1 MAHPV
6 YTTGVMAA
14 LLEAEGKGL
23 YDVRQA
29 ILGHLQQGGS
39 PTPFDRIQS
48 MRLAARCI
56 EWLIAEAQ
64 KPEPGAAFIG
74 LEAGQVRFHD
84 LIDLPRMAD
93 EPFQRPKEQW
103 WMNLRPIVRVL
114 AQPGPSGG
122 HAE

>member
-1 MAHPV
+1 
-6 YTTGVMAA
+6 
-14 LLEAEGKGL
+14 
-23 YDVRQA
+23 
-29 ILGHLQQGGS
+29 
-39 PTPFDRIQS
+39 
-48 MRLAARCI
+48 
-56 EWLIAEAQ
+56 WLIAEAQ

-103 WMNLRPIVRVL
+103 WMNLRQIVRVL